1 MRVLIQDV
9 AYALRQLRKTPGFTI
24 TVILT
29 LALGIGANSA
39 IFTLVNAIL
48 LHNLPVTDPK
58 TLVRIGDTDDCC
70 VNGGWNDKGD
80 YSLFATDTYSM
91 FKKTLPEFE
100 ELAAME
106 SGYAWRPLTVRRAG
120 PQTVAKSVTAT
131 FVSGNYFRVF
141 GLAPA
146 AGRLFVDTDDR
157 KGAPV
162 TAVITYDAWQQD
174 YAGDPS
180 IVGSA
185 FYINTKPATI
195 IGVAP
200 RGFYGD
206 RIDTNPPK
214 YFLPMNTMDGV
225 SGAPYFTDPD
235 VQWAYI
241 IGRVKP
247 GTSLPALQA
256 KASTLLKQQYATLKT
271 FSDQRAQKV
280 LPLTHVVLTP
290 GGGGIQNMQDGYKD
304 HLRLLLWIAALVL
317 LVACANIANLLLVR
331 GMSRRAELSIR
342 SALGAQRSRIVRQLL
357 TESVLLS
364 GMGGLFGLAVSYL
377 GAHALLALAFPNQ
390 HNMPITASPSPLV
403 IGFAFA
409 LSLLTGVLFG
419 LAPALMA
426 ARTQPAES
434 LRTNTRTTTHGAS
447 WLQRSLVVLQAALS
461 LVLLVAAGLFAQSL
475 NKAQNVDMKLDATNR
490 YIAHINPQ
498 AAGYKNTEV
507 EPLYQSIIDRFHAMP
522 GVVKVGLATYTPM
535 EQNNWGSGV
544 KVQGDPDLDKG
555 ASWVKGTAEYF
566 DSVGTHVVMGRG
578 FTSQDTLNAPPVAVV
593 NQEFAKLFFG
603 NRNPIGHR
611 FGFSGPGQAGL
622 DGAHEI
628 VGVVEDTTY
637 SSVYWKNHA
646 MYFLPLTQRAGNAH
660 DPDPGSS
667 LEHDLSMFAGALV
680 IQTSRPVPGFEKIV
694 GDTLASINPNL
705 TIVKFQ
711 TFQQQIDDRFIEERL
726 IARLTSLFGLLAL
739 LLAAIGLYGVTA
751 YTVVRRTSEIGIRM
765 ALGAARSRV
774 IAMVMRGVLIQAL
787 LGLLVGVP
795 IAMLCVRYVKSQL
808 FEITSVNASVMAGAI
823 AVLAAA
829 AFVAGLIPARRA
841 ASIDPVRALRVE

>member
-1 MRVLIQDV
+1 MRVLLQDLG
-9 AYALRQLRKTPGFTI
+9 YAFRQLRKTPGFTL
-24 TVILT
+24 TVLLT
-29 LALGIGANSA
+29 LALGIGANAA

-58 TLVRIGDTDDCC
+58 TLIRIGDTDACC
-70 VNGGWNDKGD
+70 VNSGWNDEGD
-80 YSLFATDTYSM
+80 YSLFATDTYTM
-91 FKKTLPEFE
+91 FKKNLPEFE

-106 SGYAWRPLTVRRAG
+106 SGYAWRPLTVRRSGA
-120 PQTVAKSVTAT
+120 QTLAKSVMAT

-141 GLAPA
+141 GLSPA
-146 AGRLFVDTDDR
+146 AGRLLIDTDDQ

-162 TAVITYDAWQQD
+162 TAVMSYDTWMQD
-174 YAGDPS
+174 FSGDPS
-180 IVGSA
+180 VVGSA

-200 RGFYGD
+200 KGFYGD

-214 YFLPMNTMDGV
+214 YFLPMNSMDFV

-235 VQWAYI
+235 TQWAYI
-241 IGRVKP
+241 IGRIKP

-256 KASTLLKQQYATLKT
+256 KASTLLKQQFAPLKT
-271 FSDQRAQKV
+271 FTDKRAKEK
-280 LPLTHVVLTP
+280 LPRTHVVLTP

-304 HLRLLLWIAALVL
+304 HLKLLQWIAAMVL

-364 GMGGLFGLAVSYL
+364 GLGGLLGLAVSYL
-377 GAHALLALAFPNQ
+377 GAHALLALAFPDQ
-390 HNMPITASPSPLV
+390 HNMPVAASPSPLV
-403 IGFAFA
+403 IGFAFV
-409 LSLLTGVLFG
+409 LSLVTGVLFG

-426 ARTQPAES
+426 ARTQPVES
-434 LRTNTRTTTHGAS
+434 LRSNSRTTAQGAS
-447 WLQRSLVVLQAALS
+447 ILQRALVILQAALS

-475 NKAQNVDMKLDATNR
+475 NKAQNVDMRLDTTNR

-507 EPLYQSIIDRFHAMP
+507 EPLYQTIIDRFHAVP
-522 GVVKVGLATYTPM
+522 GVVKVGLSTYTPM

-544 KVQGDPDLDKG
+544 KVQGDPDINKG
-555 ASWVKGTAEYF
+555 ASWVKGTSEYF

-578 FTSQDTLNAPPVAVV
+578 FTRQDTMNAPPVAVV
-593 NQEFAKLFFG
+593 NQEFVKLFFG
-603 NRNPIGHR
+603 KRNPIGHR
-611 FGFSGPGQAGL
+611 FGFSGPGPGGRDA
-622 DGAHEI
+622 AHEI

-637 SSVYWKNHA
+637 TSVYWKNHA
-646 MYFLPLTQRAGNAH
+646 MYFLPLTQRAGNGV
-660 DPDPGSS
+660 DPDDT
-667 LEHDLSMFAGALV
+667 LDKDLSMFAGALV
-680 IQTSRPVPGFEKIV
+680 IQTRQPIPGFEKVV

-711 TFQQQIDDRFIEERL
+711 TFQQQIDDRFVEERL

-739 LLAAIGLYGVTA
+739 LLAAIGLYGVTS
-751 YTVVRRTSEIGIRM
+751 YTVVRRTPEIGIRM

-774 IAMVMRGVLIQAL
+774 IGSVMRG
-787 LGLLVGVP
+787 
-795 IAMLCVRYVKSQL
+795 AMLQTTIGLAIGIPVAVFCVRYVKSQL
-808 FEITSVNASVMAGAI
+808 YDITSVNIPVMSIAI
-823 AVLAAA
+823 GVLVLAAA
-829 AFVAGLIPARRA
+829 IAGLIPARRA
-841 ASIDPVRALRVE
+841 ASIDPVKALRIE